1 MTSPSARARSAVM
14 EQPPNTVVIARRLT
28 RVNEGEFSVAELTM
42 ESKFT
47 SRHQKIGHAEGP
59 RMTRVRTMRRMPLV
73 RDVPRL
79 VLVLLV
85 LASAAPTGC
94 CAGAEEWVPT
104 TKPSSSQPWF
114 TGPDDPPADTEPT
127 DIERELFHTRTTSCA
142 VCQRAVMYLDE
153 HLLVRILDERARSI
167 SPNDPANYGRL
178 ETIVEDKIGKVCSA
192 SGIQL
197 DKKARNACDD
207 MLARFETQLVKAWYE
222 RSVQDDDWNM
232 NWRICAKKHGMLKVC
247 PLEISRFDV
256 PTLDH
261 LEQEL
266 KIEELR
272 APIKVD
278 TETGRTQPRY
288 QSQPTPVG
296 RAEIA
301 RAGSGKMNVLTG
313 RDFVHRVI
321 AEENTDHLVYFGY
334 PNKYPR
340 VHKATMRVLTR
351 VAGAFKDPGV
361 KKHHVAMSALDLVRL
376 FYFYSRTY
384 GRLD

>member
-1 MTSPSARARSAVM
+1 
-14 EQPPNTVVIARRLT
+14 
-28 RVNEGEFSVAELTM
+28 
-42 ESKFT
+42 
-47 SRHQKIGHAEGP
+47 
-59 RMTRVRTMRRMPLV
+59 MTRVRTTRRMPLV

-114 TGPDDPPADTEPT
+114 TGPDEPPADTEPT

-178 ETIVEDKIGKVCSA
+178 ETIVEDEIGKVCSA
-192 SGIQL
+192 SGIRL

-207 MLARFETQLVKAWYE
+207 MLARFESQLVKAWYE

-272 APIKVD
+272 APIKVNK
-278 TETGRTQPRY
+278 EHGRTQPRY
-288 QSQPTPVG
+288 QSQPTPG

-334 PNKYPR
+334 PNHYPR

-351 VAGAFKDPGV
+351 VASAFKDPGV
-361 KKHHVAMSALDLVRL
+361 KKHHVAMSALDAVRL
-376 FYFYSRTY
+376 FNLFYSRTY